1 MTALFKSDYWALE
14 VSSAIPAVT
23 LELIHKIRKIG
34 KLCHALPV
42 GSPPGIADA
51 LMDSGKPICFQPE
64 QAKCVEGISML
75 RQPQLSRRLT
85 SERTI
90 GGYLIERL
98 QDYGIRDVFGIPGD
112 YVLNFYSQLEASPI
126 NVVGCTREDC
136 AGFAADAYARINGM
150 SAVCVT
156 YCVGGLSVCNSIA
169 GAYAEK
175 SPVVVI
181 SGAPGLAER
190 RRGAL
195 LHHQVRDYRTQLNV
209 FENFTIASAELS
221 NPLTAFAEIDRVL
234 DACDRFKRP
243 VYIELPRDMTAVI
256 PPVAHAFRS
265 GNWKPDAEATEEA
278 IGEAVRML
286 TAAKRPVIIAGVEI
300 HRFSLQDDLLALAE
314 QANIPIAATL
324 LGKSVIS
331 ERHPLYIGL
340 YQGEMGHPDVT
351 QYVEESDVI
360 LMLGTFLTDINLG
373 IFTANLDPNRC
384 IYATSEQLR
393 ISHHHY
399 HDVPLQE
406 FLAGLQAAKIPP
418 AQRPIPEALRNRQ
431 AHHAPLTIDTEASLR
446 TSRMMA
452 ILNERLDDETI
463 VIADVGDA
471 LFAATEL
478 TIHDRGEFLSPAYYT
493 SMGFSIPAALGA
505 ATARPDHRIVVLV
518 GDGAFQMTGQELS
531 TLIRGGFSP
540 IVIVLDNH
548 GYGTERFL
556 HAGQWK
562 YNEIASWDHVKLLEA
577 YGGLERGVGHCVTSE
592 AEFQTALDE
601 AWQDRRRVHLIQAKL
616 AEGDASETL
625 LKLAERM
632 GKNV

>member
-1 MTALFKSDYWALE
+1 
-14 VSSAIPAVT
+14 
-23 LELIHKIRKIG
+23 
-34 KLCHALPV
+34 
-42 GSPPGIADA
+42 
-51 LMDSGKPICFQPE
+51 
-64 QAKCVEGISML
+64 ML
-75 RQPQLSRRLT
+75 RQPQVSRRLT
-85 SERTI
+85 SDRTI
-90 GGYLIERL
+90 GSYLIERL

-136 AGFAADAYARINGM
+136 AGFAADGYARINGM
-150 SAVCVT
+150 GAVCVT

-169 GAYAEK
+169 GAFAEK

-181 SGAPGLAER
+181 SGAPGLSER

-209 FENFTIASAELS
+209 FENFTIASTELS
-221 NPLTAFAEIDRVL
+221 DPLVAFSEIDRVL

-243 VYIELPRDMTAVI
+243 VYIELPRDMTTVV
-256 PPVAHAFRS
+256 PPVAHAFHS
-265 GNWKPDAEATEEA
+265 GNRKPDAEATREAIEEA
-278 IGEAVRML
+278 VQMLAV
-286 TAAKRPVIIAGVEI
+286 AKRPLIIAGVEI
-300 HRFSLQDDLLALAE
+300 HRFALQDDLLALAE
-314 QANIPIAATL
+314 QAAIPIAATL

-340 YQGEMGHPDVT
+340 YQGEMGLPDVT
-351 QYVEESDVI
+351 QYVEQSDVI
-360 LMLGTFLTDINLG
+360 LLLGAFLTDINLG

-384 IYATSEQLR
+384 IYVTSEQLR

-399 HDVPLQE
+399 HDVPLRE
-406 FLAGLQAAKIPP
+406 FLVGLRAAMIPP
-418 AQRPIPEALRNRQ
+418 SQRPIPAALSSRQ
-431 AHHAPLTIDTEASLR
+431 TRPTHITIDAEASLR

-452 ILNERLDDETI
+452 LLNERLDDETI

-562 YNEIASWDHVKLLEA
+562 YNEIATWDHVKLLEA
-577 YGGLERGVGHCVTSE
+577 YGGAQRGAGHQVATE
-592 AEFQTALDE
+592 AQFQAALDE
-601 AWQDRRRVHLIQAKL
+601 AWPDRNRVHLIQARL